1 VLSKVKEQMVKRQF
15 KIKKLSISEL
25 ADLCIRLGWTADIEE
40 GYSPVQAVLS
50 NRDDDYDLLE
60 KMSRGDL
67 YD

>member
-1 VLSKVKEQMVKRQF
+1 MLSKVKEQIVKHDF

-25 ADLCIRLGWTADIEE
+25 VDVWIRLGWTADIEE
-40 GYSPVQAVLS
+40 GYSPVQAVLD

-60 KMSRGDL
+60 KISRGHQ

>member
-1 VLSKVKEQMVKRQF
+1 MVKRQF

-25 ADLCIRLGWTADIEE
+25 ADIWIKLGWTADIEE
-40 GYSPVQAVLS
+40 GYSPVKAVLS